1 MVSIL
6 VAGPGCTKCQTV
18 AKNAEE
24 AAKALQLDY
33 ELTKVTDIRQIT
45 ALGIMQTPS
54 LIVDGSVKSSGKVP
68 SVDEIK
74 TWLDSS
80 NR

>member
-6 VAGPGCTKCQTV
+6 VAGPGCAKCQTV

-24 AAKALQLDY
+24 AAKALHLDY
-33 ELTKVTDIRQIT
+33 ELIKVTEIRQIT
-45 ALGIMQTPS
+45 ALGIMQTPA
-54 LIVDGSVKSSGKVP
+54 LIVNGSVKSSGRVP
-68 SVDEIK
+68 AVDEIK

-80 NR
+80 NQ